1 MTDFLSTE
9 FMYIFLDMDGVL
21 NSRKWRISQGLAKTW
36 KPGEHRDISEEM
48 LLILKDIIGQ
58 CPIECR
64 IIFTSQG
71 RIGMDEDEYGDYIR
85 GMFNKHGLEI
95 FDVTP
100 NIDANRTNEIRA
112 YLNTHFANP
121 NAVKFVIIDDEPIYD
136 YYEHQIKTSYE
147 TGLTISHINEMTN
160 LMVKIYYG
168 GNHNE
173 HRDNKVER
181 CRRHSQRS

>member
-1 MTDFLSTE
+1 MSDFLSTE

-21 NSRKWRISQGLAKTW
+21 NSRKWRILQGLAKTW
-36 KPGEHRDISEEM
+36 DKGEYRDICDEM
-48 LLILKDIIGQ
+48 MEILRKCAEL

-71 RIGMDEDEYGDYIR
+71 RIGMDEDDYGDYIR

-100 NIDANRTNEIRA
+100 NIDAKRTNEIRA
-112 YLNTHFANP
+112 YLNTHFTNP

-136 YYEHQIKTSYE
+136 YCEHQIKTSYE
-147 TGLTISHINEMTN
+147 TGLTISHINEIAN
-160 LMVKIYYG
+160 LMVKIITKEDY
-168 GNHNE
+168 NE
-173 HRDNKVER
+173 HRDNKDE
-181 CRRHSQRS
+181 